1 MFLNNRVRMSMKK
14 SIFEKNE
21 DRRDSPRFE
30 VPLYVRSSTGDYQPC
45 FGHLGIN
52 GFYFEAN
59 EAPLV
64 GQIIDIKVVLL
75 GLGMEVQTRGRVV
88 TVDTTGTFVKV
99 AARFEE
105 IPFETERMIARWL
118 DLLTHARITPVAA

>member
-1 MFLNNRVRMSMKK
+1 MKK
-14 SIFEKNE
+14 SIFENNK
-21 DRRDSPRFE
+21 DRHDFPKFE
-30 VPLYVRSSTGDYQPC
+30 VPLYVRCSGGDYQPC

-52 GFYFEAN
+52 GFYFETS
-59 EAPLV
+59 EAPLI

-75 GLGMEVQTRGRVV
+75 GLGMEVKTRGRVI
-88 TVDTTGTFVKV
+88 TVDKTGTFVKV

-118 DLLTHARITPVAA
+118 DMLTHARITPVAA